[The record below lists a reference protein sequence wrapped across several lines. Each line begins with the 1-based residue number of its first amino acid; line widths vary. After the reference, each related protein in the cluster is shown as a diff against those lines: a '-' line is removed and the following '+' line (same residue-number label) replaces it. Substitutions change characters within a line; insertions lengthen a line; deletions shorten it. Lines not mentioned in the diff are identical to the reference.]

1 MTNITRALKQSIA
14 FEKSKRDIANLHTH
28 KPEDLSVMIDTI
40 THAINEC
47 ESDIRLTER
56 TIDNAEDMSEIVE
69 NVMRAHIADKR
80 KRIDDLCAW
89 RIIFLTTWTEVKT
102 KK

>member
-1 MTNITRALKQSIA
+1 
-14 FEKSKRDIANLHTH
+14 
-28 KPEDLSVMIDTI
+28 
-40 THAINEC
+40 
-47 ESDIRLTER
+47 
-56 TIDNAEDMSEIVE
+56 MSEIVE

-89 RIIFLTTWTEVKT
+89 RMIFLSAWAEVKT